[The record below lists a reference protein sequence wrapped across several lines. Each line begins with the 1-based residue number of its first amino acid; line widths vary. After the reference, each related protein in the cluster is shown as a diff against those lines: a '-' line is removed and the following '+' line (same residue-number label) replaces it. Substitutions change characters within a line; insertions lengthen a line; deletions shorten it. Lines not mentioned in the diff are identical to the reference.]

1 MVWRFEYSR
10 QSTHSASENFNHF
23 WSVVGQFP
31 LSKPLKSFEIRVEQ
45 TSCFC
50 RDIASICR
58 KRREAIFITVLKAPP
73 AGVHC
78 TDKSVKLIMVTL
90 IFIIGGHSALHIAS
104 LEGHG
109 QIVNSLIDNG
119 FADIFAADNKGYTA
133 TQHAASN
140 G

>member
-1 MVWRFEYSR
+1 M
-10 QSTHSASENFNHF
+10 
-23 WSVVGQFP
+23 
-31 LSKPLKSFEIRVEQ
+31 
-45 TSCFC
+45 
-50 RDIASICR
+50 CR